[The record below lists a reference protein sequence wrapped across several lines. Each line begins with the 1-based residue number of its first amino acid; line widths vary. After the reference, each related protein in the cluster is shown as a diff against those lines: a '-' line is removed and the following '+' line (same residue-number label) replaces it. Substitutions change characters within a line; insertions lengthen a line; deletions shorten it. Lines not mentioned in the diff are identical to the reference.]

1 MPLRSGVFEH
11 PAFVG
16 STKHSDSPSAS
27 AIETPAWCVD
37 DRSLK
42 ERSGPLPERRRRLR
56 DHPYVG
62 VLRNPHLRR
71 LYLGIFVSSIGDGV
85 AAVTVP
91 WLALE
96 VAGTVNRAFAVAA
109 AATLAFLPGIPLS
122 LVAGL
127 RRWRIPPRTML
138 VVDSVF
144 RGALFTLMGVLAV
157 TDHLALGPYL
167 IILAV
172 SSLTRTLVAGAR
184 RTAIDQ
190 LIRPEQRLAANSLLG
205 TCFQLGQD
213 VLGPAAGGL
222 RIAGPGP
229 GVALLVDAA
238 SFAVLGALAIALP
251 AAARAER
258 AEAQGP
264 RLSVL
269 RSVPRFVLWLIGVT
283 FVFNFLYGPIDVG
296 LPIFVRHSLGE
307 GSTLYGQMFT
317 VFGVGSLIGS
327 LAVGGLRRES
337 MVQWI
342 LVLSIIGWGGRPAPR
357 RGAHARHGPPR
368 LRAGRPTVRAQHRR
382 GGQRDSGGHTG
393 GRTDPGH
400 VDLGRRRHRGAAA
413 GDGGRRPA
421 RRRAGNT
428 GDVRAVRRPDAG
440 TGDGHSGRS
449 PDTSAQ
455 GDEQWEVTRGLAT
468 VRAQDPE

>member
-1 MPLRSGVFEH
+1 M
-11 PAFVG
+11 
-16 STKHSDSPSAS
+16 STAAPSR
-27 AIETPAWCVD
+27 PRHW
-37 DRSLK
+37 LL
-42 ERSGPLPERRRRLR
+42 G
-56 DHPYVG
+56 HPYVG

-85 AAVTVP
+85 AVVTVP

-96 VAGTVNRAFAVAA
+96 VAGTFNRALAVAA

-157 TDHLALGPYL
+157 THRLALGPYL

-222 RIAGPGP
+222 LIAGPGP

-238 SFAVLGALAIALP
+238 SFAVLGGLALALP
-251 AAARAER
+251 VAARTETGAEP
-258 AEAQGP
+258 EAQGP

-317 VFGVGSLIGS
+317 VFGVGSLVGS

-342 LVLSIIGWGGRPAPR
+342 MVLSIIGWGGAALLLAAARTPAMALLAFGLGGLLYGPSTAAVVSAIQGATPVAEQGPVMSIWAAVAIGALPLGTAVGGPLVAGLGTRGTFALSAGLTLALGVVTLAAVLSPR
-357 RGAHARHGPPR
+357 RRTE
-368 LRAGRPTVRAQHRR
+368 RA
-382 GGQRDSGGHTG
+382 
-393 GRTDPGH
+393 
-400 VDLGRRRHRGAAA
+400 
-413 GDGGRRPA
+413 
-421 RRRAGNT
+421 
-428 GDVRAVRRPDAG
+428 
-440 TGDGHSGRS
+440 S
-449 PDTSAQ
+449 P
-455 GDEQWEVTRGLAT
+455 
-468 VRAQDPE
+468 

>member
-1 MPLRSGVFEH
+1 MATP
-11 PAFVG
+11 
-16 STKHSDSPSAS
+16 TPS
-27 AIETPAWCVD
+27 
-37 DRSLK
+37 
-42 ERSGPLPERRRRLR
+42 SGPGRLR
-56 DHPYVG
+56 GHPYVG
-62 VLRNPHLRR
+62 VLRNLHLRR

-85 AAVTVP
+85 AVVTVP

-96 VAGTVNRAFAVAA
+96 VAGTVNRALAVAA

-222 RIAGPGP
+222 LIAGPGP
-229 GVALLVDAA
+229 GVALLVDGA
-238 SFAVLGALAIALP
+238 SFAVLGALALALP
-251 AAARAER
+251 VAARAEAR
-258 AEAQGP
+258 ADTESQGP
-264 RLSVL
+264 KLSVL

-337 MVQWI
+337 IVQWI
-342 LVLSIIGWGGRPAPR
+342 MVLSIIGWGGAALLLATASTPAMALLAFGLGGLLYGPSTAAVVSAIQGATPVAEQGPVMSIWAAVAIGALPLGTAVGGPLVAGLGTRGTFALSASLTLALGAITLAAVLSPRRRNERAPR
-357 RGAHARHGPPR
+357 
-368 LRAGRPTVRAQHRR
+368 
-382 GGQRDSGGHTG
+382 
-393 GRTDPGH
+393 
-400 VDLGRRRHRGAAA
+400 
-413 GDGGRRPA
+413 
-421 RRRAGNT
+421 
-428 GDVRAVRRPDAG
+428 
-440 TGDGHSGRS
+440 
-449 PDTSAQ
+449 
-455 GDEQWEVTRGLAT
+455 
-468 VRAQDPE
+468 

>member
-62 VLRNPHLRR
+62 VLRNRHLRR

-122 LVAGL
+122 LVA
-127 RRWRIPPRTML
+127 
-138 VVDSVF
+138 
-144 RGALFTLMGVLAV
+144 V
-157 TDHLALGPYL
+157 TGHLALGPYL

-213 VLGPAAGGL
+213 VLGSAAGGL
-222 RIAGPGP
+222 LIAGPGP

-238 SFAVLGALAIALP
+238 SFAVLGALAVALP
-251 AAARAER
+251 VAAQAER

-317 VFGVGSLIGS
+317 VFGVGSLIGN

-342 LVLSIIGWGGRPAPR
+342 LVLSIIGWGGAALLLAVAHTPAMALLAFGLGGLLYGPSTAAVVSAIQ
-357 RGAHARHGPPR
+357 GATPVAEQIPVMSIWAPSASGGLPLGPAAGGPP
-368 LRAGRPTVRAQHRR
+368 LAGWGRR
-382 GGQRDSGGHTG
+382 SAARSSPGWEHG
-393 GRTDPGH
+393 GRSRCP
-400 VDLGRRRHRGAAA
+400 
-413 GDGGRRPA
+413 PA
-421 RRRAGNT
+421 
-428 GDVRAVRRPDAG
+428 
-440 TGDGHSGRS
+440 
-449 PDTSAQ
+449 
-455 GDEQWEVTRGLAT
+455 
-468 VRAQDPE
+468 

>member
-1 MPLRSGVFEH
+1 MSTAVPSTPRRWLRNH
-11 PAFVG
+11 AY
-16 STKHSDSPSAS
+16 
-27 AIETPAWCVD
+27 I
-37 DRSLK
+37 
-42 ERSGPLPERRRRLR
+42 
-56 DHPYVG
+56 G

-71 LYLGIFVSSIGDGV
+71 LYLGIFISSVGDGV
-85 AAVTVP
+85 AVVTVP

-96 VAGTVNRAFAVAA
+96 VAGTVNHALAVAA
-109 AATLAFLPGIPLS
+109 SVTLAFLPGIPLS

-127 RRWRIPPRTML
+127 RRWRIPARTML
-138 VVDSVF
+138 LVDSVF
-144 RGALFTLMGVLAV
+144 RGSLFALIGALAIG
-157 TDHLALGPYL
+157 HQLALGPYL

-172 SSLTRTLVAGAR
+172 ASLTRTLVAGAR
-184 RTAIDQ
+184 RTAIDE
-190 LIRPEQRLAANSLLG
+190 LIQPEQRLAANSLLG

-222 RIAGPGP
+222 LIAGPGP

-251 AAARAER
+251 IAARAER

-342 LVLSIIGWGGRPAPR
+342 LVLSIIGWGGAALLLATAHTPAMALLAFGLGGLLYGRSTAAVVSAIQGATPVAEQGPVMSIWAAVAIGALPLGTAVGGPLVAGLGTRGTFALSAGLTLALGAITLAAVLSPRRRNERAPR
-357 RGAHARHGPPR
+357 
-368 LRAGRPTVRAQHRR
+368 
-382 GGQRDSGGHTG
+382 
-393 GRTDPGH
+393 
-400 VDLGRRRHRGAAA
+400 
-413 GDGGRRPA
+413 
-421 RRRAGNT
+421 
-428 GDVRAVRRPDAG
+428 
-440 TGDGHSGRS
+440 
-449 PDTSAQ
+449 
-455 GDEQWEVTRGLAT
+455 
-468 VRAQDPE
+468 

>member
-1 MPLRSGVFEH
+1 M
-11 PAFVG
+11 
-16 STKHSDSPSAS
+16 
-27 AIETPAWCVD
+27 
-37 DRSLK
+37 K
-42 ERSGPLPERRRRLR
+42 ERSGPPPERRRRLR

-157 TDHLALGPYL
+157 THRLALGPYL

-222 RIAGPGP
+222 LIAGPGP
-229 GVALLVDAA
+229 GVAM
-238 SFAVLGALAIALP
+238 LADSLTLP
-251 AAARAER
+251 TKRRPRRTPLAAARGTARPR
-258 AEAQGP
+258 A
-264 RLSVL
+264 
-269 RSVPRFVLWLIGVT
+269 
-283 FVFNFLYGPIDVG
+283 
-296 LPIFVRHSLGE
+296 
-307 GSTLYGQMFT
+307 
-317 VFGVGSLIGS
+317 
-327 LAVGGLRRES
+327 
-337 MVQWI
+337 
-342 LVLSIIGWGGRPAPR
+342 PAPPAAPNTR
-357 RGAHARHGPPR
+357 PSPLYVRGRGSARPR
-368 LRAGRPTVRAQHRR
+368 DMPTATPLTEGDIRATHLPLHPLDSAEGNPSTRVR
-382 GGQRDSGGHTG
+382 
-393 GRTDPGH
+393 
-400 VDLGRRRHRGAAA
+400 
-413 GDGGRRPA
+413 
-421 RRRAGNT
+421 
-428 GDVRAVRRPDAG
+428 
-440 TGDGHSGRS
+440 
-449 PDTSAQ
+449 
-455 GDEQWEVTRGLAT
+455 
-468 VRAQDPE
+468 

>member
-1 MPLRSGVFEH
+1 M
-11 PAFVG
+11 
-16 STKHSDSPSAS
+16 STAAPSR
-27 AIETPAWCVD
+27 PRHW
-37 DRSLK
+37 LL
-42 ERSGPLPERRRRLR
+42 G
-56 DHPYVG
+56 HPYLG

-71 LYLGIFVSSIGDGV
+71 LYLGIFISSVGDGV

-96 VAGTVNRAFAVAA
+96 VAGTVNRALAVAA

-157 TDHLALGPYL
+157 TDRLALGPYL

-222 RIAGPGP
+222 LIAGPGP

-238 SFAVLGALAIALP
+238 SFAVLGALAVALP
-251 AAARAER
+251 VAAQAER

-283 FVFNFLYGPIDVG
+283 FLFNFLYGPIDVG

-317 VFGVGSLIGS
+317 VFGVGSLVGS
-327 LAVGGLRRES
+327 LAAGGLRRES
-337 MVQWI
+337 MVHWI
-342 LVLSIIGWGGRPAPR
+342 MVLSIIGWGGAAPLLAFGLGGLLYGPSTAAVVSAIQGATPVAEQGPVMSIWAAVAIGALPLGTAVGGPLVAGLGTRGTFALSAGLTLALGMATLVGVLTPR
-357 RGAHARHGPPR
+357 RKA
-368 LRAGRPTVRAQHRR
+368 T
-382 GGQRDSGGHTG
+382 S
-393 GRTDPGH
+393 
-400 VDLGRRRHRGAAA
+400 
-413 GDGGRRPA
+413 
-421 RRRAGNT
+421 
-428 GDVRAVRRPDAG
+428 
-440 TGDGHSGRS
+440 SGR
-449 PDTSAQ
+449 
-455 GDEQWEVTRGLAT
+455 
-468 VRAQDPE
+468 